1 MWVRAT
7 VGWYRVPD
15 DTAGTLQQVAD
26 PQIPRSAP
34 PTGAAG
40 VPGGWSVDG
49 AVLRRDGREV
59 FRTPSPIVRHCVDRE
74 GNVWLATYSTGLFRI
89 RRAEVASIVLSGPA
103 PARRTHAV
111 LEDAGDTRWIATPE
125 GRVLRA
131 RGGSVAVQ
139 DSAAVYA
146 WLGAD
151 AAGRVWAGAAVV
163 DARGVP
169 LDAATRQALAA
180 ERGRL
185 FLGMFE
191 DRSGA
196 RWFPGDAGG
205 VSRLASGR
213 WTHFGTADGLPTA
226 PIRAMY
232 QTRDGSLWL
241 LTHGG
246 GLRRFRNGRFE
257 RLTTAE
263 GLPSDYVRGF
273 HEDADGIVW
282 IGSFGYGLT
291 RLDRAGAASLTEARL
306 HRIQSRDGLADDVVH
321 QILEDD
327 DGRLWIGSNRG
338 IYSVRRADLNAL
350 VAGRLPRVSSVR
362 YDETHG
368 MRSREVNGGGFPSA
382 LRSRDGRLWFPTQDG
397 VVVID
402 PRRLPALPEPRA
414 LIERVAVG
422 DSLLPL
428 ADTVRLAPSRRD
440 LEVGYTAPSF
450 VRAEHLRFRYR
461 LAGWDAR
468 WIDAGTRRSA
478 FFTNLPPGGYVFR
491 VAVTAGD
498 GRWTEARP
506 MAVLVAPHLYETA
519 WFRLAGGLVLAV
531 TLGLGASWRA
541 RAAAARATAA
551 AAELERMVGVRT
563 AELAREKEVT
573 ARQAASL
580 AELDRAK
587 DRFFA
592 NISHEFRTPLTLI
605 LGPLTDLVEGRNGV
619 LPAAV
624 RAHHAMMLRKRP
636 AAAPPH
642 QPGARPHPP
651 GERPAPARRAARRPR
666 GGLPDHHHVVRPAGG
681 AAADRP
687 RVPQRGGSGARPA
700 RSPAVREGAAQP
712 ALQRLQVHL
721 SPGAGWRFG

>member
-1 MWVRAT
+1 MPLPLTLVLAAALARMGSSGLGAVRDSAPGLAPGYVHQHWTARDGLPVDGLTDLLQTRDGYLWIATWDGLVRFDGVRFVRFHLGNTDALPSNRVTGLYELPDGRLRVLTGVPAGIVDHRAGRFTRPFGDLPGAPMGLHAVAPAPGGGMWVRAT

-414 LIERVAVG
+414 LIER
-422 DSLLPL
+422 
-428 ADTVRLAPSRRD
+428 
-440 LEVGYTAPSF
+440 
-450 VRAEHLRFRYR
+450 
-461 LAGWDAR
+461 
-468 WIDAGTRRSA
+468 
-478 FFTNLPPGGYVFR
+478 GG
-491 VAVTAGD
+491 
-498 GRWTEARP
+498 GR
-506 MAVLVAPHLYETA
+506 
-519 WFRLAGGLVLAV
+519 
-531 TLGLGASWRA
+531 
-541 RAAAARATAA
+541 
-551 AAELERMVGVRT
+551 
-563 AELAREKEVT
+563 
-573 ARQAASL
+573 
-580 AELDRAK
+580 
-587 DRFFA
+587 
-592 NISHEFRTPLTLI
+592 
-605 LGPLTDLVEGRNGV
+605 
-619 LPAAV
+619 
-624 RAHHAMMLRKRP
+624 
-636 AAAPPH
+636 
-642 QPGARPHPP
+642 
-651 GERPAPARRAARRPR
+651 
-666 GGLPDHHHVVRPAGG
+666 
-681 AAADRP
+681 
-687 RVPQRGGSGARPA
+687 
-700 RSPAVREGAAQP
+700 
-712 ALQRLQVHL
+712 
-721 SPGAGWRFG
+721 